1 MKLTAAVILAP
12 QTAARATQKVIVAGA
27 GIGGLSCAWELV
39 RRGHEVTV
47 LEAAD
52 RTGGHVYTFR
62 EGLDD
67 GLYADAGAEHFTKP
81 GYDRYWSYVKEF
93 NLPHRYYP
101 RREGILR
108 WIGGKMYTEEML
120 LDTKVLE
127 GSASTAARWRT
138 SRRIRFPSSPGCTT
152 RHTSTASATNTARS
166 MPA

>member
-1 MKLTAAVILAP
+1 MSSTPISRREALKLTAAVILAP
-12 QTAARATQKVIVAGA
+12 QIAARATQKVIVAGA

-62 EGLDD
+62 DGLDD

-127 GSASTAARWRT
+127 GFGLNSREMAYVKRTTALACVW
-138 SRRIRFPSSPGCTT
+138 G
-152 RHTSTASATNTARS
+152 
-166 MPA
+166 